1 METLKE
7 KNFEAYSFLDNVKG
21 NDVGR
26 IIDKCVE
33 EIPEIHSV
41 DYAGYKTKK
50 DLTQTLDIF
59 LLDKN
64 KNHNLFELSGAYK
77 DIFKII
83 KETMELLTQYQKR
96 KKYIFVFPCF
106 DNFTVEKMNGVG
118 GFCPKKDVIFLFLN
132 LNGKDW
138 KSALRD
144 SLIHEFAHAVSE
156 YYLGGENFNLGEGI
170 VFDGLSENF
179 RKINFGGS
187 DILINAVSEKDC
199 ITYFGELKGKLN
211 SKDFN
216 FYMEVFYGTGKYP
229 QWLGYSLGYYLV
241 KNYLEK
247 LDDLDWNKLLR
258 INPQEVLKLSPNSSI
273 QF

>member
-7 KNFEAYSFLDNVKG
+7 KNFEIYSFLDNVKG
-21 NDVGR
+21 DNVGD
-26 IIDKCVE
+26 IIDRCVE
-33 EIPEIHSV
+33 EMPEIKSKG
-41 DYAGYKTKK
+41 YGGYKTKK
-50 DLTQTLDIF
+50 DLTKTLDIF
-59 LLDKN
+59 LLDKD
-64 KNHNLFELSGAYK
+64 KNHILFVPNNVHKSVFE
-77 DIFKII
+77 II
-83 KETMELLTQYQKR
+83 KKTMKLVKQYQKR

-118 GFCPKKDVIFLFLN
+118 GFCPRKDIIFLFLN

-138 KSALRD
+138 KNSLRD
-144 SLIHEFAHAVSE
+144 SLIHEFAHSVSE
-156 YYLGGENFNLGEGI
+156 YYSGGENFNLGEGM

-187 DILINAVSEKDC
+187 DILINAVSERDC
-199 ITYFGELKGKLN
+199 ITYFEELKEKLN

-241 KNYLEK
+241 KNYIK
-247 LDDLDWNKLLR
+247 KYSDLDWNKLLR
-258 INPQEVLKLSPNSSI
+258 INPKEILRELQLN
-273 QF
+273 